1 MIITN
6 NKEYGVIYIKIC
18 PPKGHPSEWIKYCY
32 IFSAAPASLQ
42 NNIKQIVND
51 INTKYSDDIII
62 PMDTMI
68 HPGCTTTPESVEE
81 IATDMFNQY
90 NEMMDRQD
98 LPNCVRCVYTI
109 GILTDIDTDSTHHL
123 YGKYTSYDEVM
134 IKLGTYLSGSEEPG
148 LFKI

>member
-1 MIITN
+1 M
-6 NKEYGVIYIKIC
+6 EYGVIYIKIC

-32 IFSAAPASLQ
+32 IFSAAPVSLQ

-68 HPGCTTTPESVEE
+68 HPGCTTTPERVEE

-98 LPNCVRCVYTI
+98 LPNCVRCVYSI
-109 GILTDIDTDSTHHL
+109 GELSNIDADSTHHL
-123 YGKYTSYDEVM
+123 FSKDGGYDDVM
-134 IKLGTYLSGSEEPG
+134 IKIGRYLDSSDEPG